1 MDVIAILLAALA
13 GFATGAAWYIKFSRP
28 WLRASGIPLDDD
40 GQPVVQAG
48 VTPFAISGVAMLFVS
63 AMMRHMLEASG
74 IESPGASLVAGLGVG
89 AFFIAPWVAMNY
101 AYAMRSPRLL
111 LIDNGYAI
119 VGCGVI
125 GLILG
130 LF

>member
-1 MDVIAILLAALA
+1 MGVIAILVAALA
-13 GFATGAAWYIKFSRP
+13 GFATGAVWYMLLSGP

-40 GQPVVQAG
+40 GRPVIHSG
-48 VTPFAISGVAMLFVS
+48 VMPFAISGAAMLFVS
-63 AMMRHMLEASG
+63 AMMRHMLVASN

-101 AYAMRSPRLL
+101 AYGMRSPRLI
-111 LIDNGYAI
+111 LIDNGYAV

-125 GLILG
+125 GLVLG